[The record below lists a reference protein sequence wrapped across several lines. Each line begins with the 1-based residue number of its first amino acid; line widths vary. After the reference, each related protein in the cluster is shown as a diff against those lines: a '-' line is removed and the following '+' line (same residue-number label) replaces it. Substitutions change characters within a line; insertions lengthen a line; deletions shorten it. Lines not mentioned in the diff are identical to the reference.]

1 MQPFDIAWALLK
13 APQFVLQDTHLPAKP
28 FPDLPEGI
36 PPQNVAMFQEHWG
49 GEEGGA
55 PPEGFHEKY
64 NLHPDAKV
72 SMHNLGENTT
82 RGWKPGTDQM
92 KHIDDV
98 YAQQFQNK
106 LSQVSPDATHVIA
119 NTGHSYPIGANL
131 PQGSN
136 INDVQQQQQGFPAS
150 QARWDRQ
157 QSSYEAMQ

>member
-64 NLHPDAKV
+64 NLHP
-72 SMHNLGENTT
+72 
-82 RGWKPGTDQM
+82 
-92 KHIDDV
+92 
-98 YAQQFQNK
+98 AQQFQNK